1 MGLQIFGR
9 YFYDGNN
16 GSRRSNGQWENAGDC
31 DQIKLN
37 LRERL
42 RMRFIIDEI
51 EFGGFKFKLEYDSG
65 GDPDYPFCAW
75 IYYNDNP
82 LFYGNDDTQ
91 SRRYFKKSYSKRH
104 FRNFCF
110 KFANDETYRTKYLI
124 ENRMY

>member
-1 MGLQIFGR
+1 MRIENRALYSTVTGK
-9 YFYDGNN
+9 FYVKVQGK
-16 GSRRSNGQWENAGDC
+16 NAGDC